1 MEKYHNISNSP
12 QICTIVLND
21 SDPKYIRAKWK
32 RKNNKKGMINQ
43 QSNTSTYR
51 KFIQKYIY
59 SPLHKYIQHIEGDL
73 KMEFLKR
80 TITKLSFK
88 LTFRKTCWMT
98 HDAEQ
103 HNGYNIADLTDTV
116 LLH

>member
-1 MEKYHNISNSP
+1 
-12 QICTIVLND
+12 
-21 SDPKYIRAKWK
+21 
-32 RKNNKKGMINQ
+32 MINQ

-73 KMEFLKR
+73 KMEFLNR

-116 LLH
+116 LLHWSPSNTSAGSQDYEQFKANDRNK